1 MTVDNKGINANG
13 QTITGVKDGAAAS
26 DAVNKGQL
34 DAANA
39 GGQAATDALGN
50 SLAQNLGG
58 DAKYENGVVTAPNY
72 QITNLDG
79 SNSTAATVGD
89 AISSLNTAVTTPL
102 TFTGDSGSSTNKLG
116 TTLAITGD
124 DNITTTASQGKVAV
138 TLNKDLTIDSITAGN
153 SKLDNSGLT
162 VKNGNNTALYGADG
176 INLNNGAVTVNK
188 DGLTIAGG
196 PSVTSAGINAG
207 NKTISNVADAVN
219 ANDAV
224 NKAQLDA
231 ASKAQDG
238 KSATLGESTATALGG
253 GSKYDSAT
261 GSITAP
267 SYNLTNLDGSQT
279 TASSVGD
286 AISSL
291 NAAVTTPLT
300 FTGDKGTGS
309 SNKLGT
315 NLAIIGDQNISTTAT
330 QGQLQ
335 ASLNSD
341 LKGLTSVQTVDKND
355 PNKVSTLT
363 ANGTQVTD
371 GTNST
376 NYGANGVNINNGAVM
391 LNNNG
396 LTIAGGPS
404 VTKSGIN
411 AGGQT
416 ISNVGN
422 AVNATDAINKGQL
435 DNAIAG
441 VTKDLGNLNET
452 AVQYDK
458 NADGSTDKNNITLAG
473 GTDGTGIHNVADGKV
488 EAGSKDA
495 VNGSQL
501 AGVRDDLQGQITQNS
516 NDISNIKNELNNGS
530 VGLVQQADKDATVTV
545 AKGTGSN
552 KVDVSGTAGDRVITG
567 VANGAV
573 TSGSK
578 DAVNGSQLN
587 ATNQAVVQY
596 LGGGAGY
603 DNITG
608 SFTAPTYNV
617 SDKSYNNVGDA
628 VTALDNADKALNS
641 KIDNV
646 SSRLEDAFR
655 STNSRI
661 DSVEKKAN
669 AGIAAALSLESAP
682 YVPGKYTYVAGAAYH
697 GGESAVG
704 VTLRKTADSG
714 KWSLT
719 GGAAT
724 DSQGSPSFRIGVS
737 GVID

>member
-1 MTVDNKGINANG
+1 VNG
-13 QTITGVKDGAAAS
+13 KDATNLQQVQDIVAKSGEGS
-26 DAVNKGQL
+26 
-34 DAANA
+34 
-39 GGQAATDALGN
+39 QAATDALGN

-58 DAKYENGVVTAPNY
+58 SSTYKDGVVTAPNY

-102 TFTGDSGSSTNKLG
+102 NFSGDKGTGSSNKLG
-116 TTLAITGD
+116 STLAVVGD
-124 DNITTTASQGKVAV
+124 SNITTTATQDQIAV

-363 ANGTQVTD
+363 ASGTQVTD

-516 NDISNIKNELNNGS
+516 NDITNIKNELNNGS

-545 AKGTGSN
+545 AKGTGGN

-682 YVPGKYTYVAGAAYH
+682 YVPGKYTYAAGAAYH